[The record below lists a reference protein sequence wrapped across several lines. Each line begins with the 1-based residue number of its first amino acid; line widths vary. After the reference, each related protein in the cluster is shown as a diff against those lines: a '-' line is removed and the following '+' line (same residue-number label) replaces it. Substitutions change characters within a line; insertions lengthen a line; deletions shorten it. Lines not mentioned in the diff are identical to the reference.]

1 MFITR
6 NCNYSLLRVFI
17 KKNYTYPFIRC
28 LSSNTTDKLH
38 EVGLLTAVKQEGNY
52 ETGQNKDNPLIQ
64 CEHVRF
70 EHISIQLDAG
80 ASIPKQS
87 KKAKDFQMKFN
98 NLQERFLKKEM
109 NCNQLLTGLSLLI
122 GNKKN

>member
-1 MFITR
+1 MDSPIVFEDT
-6 NCNYSLLRVFI
+6 LLKSEKVEISFV
-17 KKNYTYPFIRC
+17 P
-28 LSSNTTDKLH
+28 SNK
-38 EVGLLTAVKQEGNY
+38 GNL
-52 ETGQNKDNPLIQ
+52 LIQ
-64 CEHVRF
+64 SEHVRF

-87 KKAKDFQMKFN
+87 KKKSFQMKFN

-122 GNKKN
+122 GNKNN